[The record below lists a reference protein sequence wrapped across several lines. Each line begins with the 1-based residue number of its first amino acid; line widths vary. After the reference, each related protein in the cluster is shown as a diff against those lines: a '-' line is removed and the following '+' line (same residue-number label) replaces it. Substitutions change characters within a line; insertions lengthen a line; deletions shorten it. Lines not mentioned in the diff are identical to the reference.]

1 MQCAYWSCEMGNG
14 MVATPYSGWFGLPST
29 ACNIIFC
36 LPHFSSQAFAVAVPT
51 DETVRRV
58 IAPFTLLVFVT
69 HNLLNVRKPSI
80 RQILERLFD
89 FVVLQFDT
97 PLECKKAGTF
107 DFSKVPASP
116 I

>member
-1 MQCAYWSCEMGNG
+1 

-29 ACNIIFC
+29 VSSFFY
-36 LPHFSSQAFAVAVPT
+36 LLHFSSQAFAVAVPA
-51 DETVRRV
+51 DETVRWV
-58 IAPFTLLVFVT
+58 ITPFTLPIFMARHCLI
-69 HNLLNVRKPSI
+69 VRTSSI

-107 DFSKVPASP
+107 DFSKVPALP

>member
-1 MQCAYWSCEMGNG
+1 MRW
-14 MVATPYSGWFGLPST
+14 
-29 ACNIIFC
+29 I
-36 LPHFSSQAFAVAVPT
+36 
-51 DETVRRV
+51 
-58 IAPFTLLVFVT
+58 IAPFALLVFAAHHRIVIWQ
-69 HNLLNVRKPSI
+69 LSI

-107 DFSKVPASP
+107 DLSKVPALP